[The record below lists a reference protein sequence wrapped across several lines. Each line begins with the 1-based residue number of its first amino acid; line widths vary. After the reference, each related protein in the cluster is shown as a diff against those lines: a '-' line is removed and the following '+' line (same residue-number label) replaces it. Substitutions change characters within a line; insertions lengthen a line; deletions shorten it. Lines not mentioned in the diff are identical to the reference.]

1 MSAFAQW
8 LMGQLTALVE
18 WFYNAAIDLLQALI
32 DLIPSFILSLLSLFP
47 DGSGMPALPSMPE
60 SSATLT
66 AFLSTLNWVFPLGYA
81 LQLFGWVSVSMLA
94 YFALAPLFRW
104 AKLLN

>member
-18 WFYNAAIDLLQALI
+18 WLYNAAIDLLQGLI
-32 DLIPSFILSLLSLFP
+32 DLIPNFIMSLLSLFP
-47 DGSGMPALPSMPE
+47 DGSGMPSLPSMPE
-60 SSATLT
+60 SSTTLT
-66 AFLSTLNWVFPLGYA
+66 AFLSTLNWVFPLAYV
-81 LQLFGWVSVSMLA
+81 LQLFGWLSVSMLM